1 MINKSMK
8 PDGISK
14 EMKPNTNFDALNITS
29 AAEEVKEINNAE
41 AEVRMKN
48 GNRRYRRYFF

>member
-1 MINKSMK
+1 MK

-14 EMKPNTNFDALNITS
+14 EIKPNTNFDALNITS
-29 AAEEVKEINNAE
+29 AADEVKEINNAE